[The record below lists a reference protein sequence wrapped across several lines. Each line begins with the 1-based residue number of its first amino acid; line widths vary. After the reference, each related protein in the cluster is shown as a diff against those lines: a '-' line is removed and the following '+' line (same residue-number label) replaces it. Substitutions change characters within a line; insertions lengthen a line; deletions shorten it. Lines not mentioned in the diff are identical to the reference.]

1 MKIST
6 TLYFDRATQQLGN
19 VQGELAKTQE
29 QLSTGKQI
37 VKPSDS
43 PDKASLVTRLES
55 ELARQAS
62 YRNTLKSVNTR
73 LQTEETALINTS
85 NVMTRV
91 KELAIQAAS
100 DSLSP
105 ADRQSIALEISSLKE
120 QVLSLANTQD
130 TNGNYLFSGSRVGSP
145 AFGKD
150 AKGQVVYLGDESRM
164 KVAVGDNRRMNL
176 NMPGTDAFVKVIRDD
191 GKGNKVGV
199 GFFKAI
205 DDLANAVKNSNHA
218 NMQRGIAE
226 MDTLQQGVSNATA
239 QIGTDMNVV
248 DMQNSVLDEVTLRLK
263 ITKSDAEDLDYTS
276 AITKMNKDQLALE
289 AAQSSFAKISQLSLF
304 KYMNWWA

>member
-1 MKIST
+1 
-6 TLYFDRATQQLGN
+6 
-19 VQGELAKTQE
+19 
-29 QLSTGKQI
+29 
-37 VKPSDS
+37 
-43 PDKASLVTRLES
+43 
-55 ELARQAS
+55 
-62 YRNTLKSVNTR
+62 LKSVNTR

-304 KYMNWWA
+304 KYMN

>member
-6 TLYFDRATQQLGN
+6 TLYFDRANQQLGD

-62 YRNTLKSVNTR
+62 YQSTLKTVNTR
-73 LQTEETALINTS
+73 LQASETVLRNTS
-85 NVMTRV
+85 DVMVRI
-91 KELAIQAAS
+91 KEIAIQAAS
-100 DSLSP
+100 DTLSP
-105 ADRQSIALEISSLKE
+105 ADRQSIALEISSLRD
-120 QVLSLANTQD
+120 QMLSLANTQD

-145 AFGKD
+145 AFSKD
-150 AKGQVVYLGDESRM
+150 SKGFVVYQGDESRM

-176 NMPGTDAFVKVIRDD
+176 NMPGSDAFVKVVRDD
-191 GKGNKVGV
+191 GKDRKVGV
-199 GFFKAI
+199 GFFQAI
-205 DDLANAVKNSNHA
+205 DDLANAVKNSDHN

-226 MDTLQQGVSNATA
+226 IDSIQQGVSDATA
-239 QIGTDMNVV
+239 QIGTDMNVI
-248 DMQNSVLDEVTLRLK
+248 DMQNSVLDEITLRLK
-263 ITKSDAEDLDYTS
+263 TTKSDAEDLDYTS

-304 KYMNWWA
+304 KYMN

>member
-6 TLYFDRATQQLGN
+6 TLFFDRANQQLGT

-55 ELARQAS
+55 ELTRQAS
-62 YRNTLKSVNTR
+62 YQNTLKSVNTR
-73 LQTEETALINTS
+73 LQTEETALKNTS
-85 NVMTRV
+85 DVMTRM

-100 DSLSP
+100 DNLSP

-150 AKGQVVYLGDESRM
+150 ARGQVVYQGDESRM

-176 NMPGTDAFVKVIRDD
+176 NMPGSDAFVKVIRDD
-191 GKGNKVGV
+191 GKGNKVGI
-199 GFFKAI
+199 GFFQAI
-205 DDLANAVKNSNHA
+205 DDLANSVKNSDHA

-226 MDTLQQGVSNATA
+226 IDTLQQGISDATA

-263 ITKSDAEDLDYTS
+263 TTKSDAEDLDYTS

-289 AAQSSFAKISQLSLF
+289 AAQSSFAKISQLTLF
-304 KYMNWWA
+304 KYMN

>member
-6 TLYFDRATQQLGN
+6 TLYFDRATQQLGD

-62 YRNTLKSVNTR
+62 YQGTLKLVNTR
-73 LQTEETALINTS
+73 LQTEETALTNTS
-85 NVMTRV
+85 DVMTRM
-91 KELAIQAAS
+91 KELAIQAS
-100 DSLSP
+100 NDSLSP
-105 ADRQSIALEISSLKE
+105 ADRQSIALEISSLKD

-130 TNGNYLFSGSRVGSP
+130 TNGNYLFSGSRVGYP

-150 AKGQVVYLGDESRM
+150 AKGNIVYQGDESRM

-176 NMPGTDAFVKVIRDD
+176 NMPGSDAFVKVIRDD

-199 GFFKAI
+199 GFFQSI
-205 DDLANAVKNSNHA
+205 DDLANAVKNSDHN

-226 MDTLQQGVSNATA
+226 ITTLQQGVSDATA
-239 QIGTDMNVV
+239 QIGSDMNVV
-248 DMQNSVLDEVTLRLK
+248 DRQNSVLDEVTLRLK
-263 ITKSDAEDLDYTS
+263 TTKSDAEDLDYTS

-304 KYMNWWA
+304 KYMN

>member
-6 TLYFDRATQQLGN
+6 TLYFDRATQQLGD

-29 QLSTGKQI
+29 QLSIGKQI

-55 ELARQAS
+55 ELSRQS
-62 YRNTLKSVNTR
+62 NYQNTLKSVNTR
-73 LQTEETALINTS
+73 LQSEETVLKNTS
-85 NVMTRV
+85 DVMVRM
-91 KELAIQAAS
+91 KELATQAAN
-100 DSLSP
+100 DTLSP
-105 ADRQSIALEISSLKE
+105 ADRQSIALEVSSLKD

-145 AFGKD
+145 AFGKN
-150 AKGQVVYLGDESRM
+150 AQGQVVYQGDESRM
-164 KVAVGDNRRMNL
+164 KVAVCDSRRMNL
-176 NMPGTDAFVKVIRDD
+176 NMPGSDAFVKVIRTDTN
-191 GKGNKVGV
+191 GNKTGV
-199 GFFKAI
+199 GFFQAI
-205 DDLANAVKNSNHA
+205 DDLANAVKNSDHN
-218 NMQRGIAE
+218 NIQRGIAE
-226 MDTLQQGVSNATA
+226 IDSLQQGVSDATA

-248 DMQNSVLDEVTLRLK
+248 DMQNSVLDEITLRLK
-263 ITKSDAEDLDYTS
+263 TTKSDAEDLDYTS

-304 KYMNWWA
+304 KYMN

>member
-62 YRNTLKSVNTR
+62 YQNTLKSVNTR
-73 LQTEETALINTS
+73 LQSEETALKNTS
-85 NVMTRV
+85 DVLVRI
-91 KELAIQAAS
+91 KELTIQAS
-100 DSLSP
+100 NDSLAP
-105 ADRQSIALEISSLKE
+105 ADRQSLALEVTSLKE
-120 QVLSLANTQD
+120 QILSLANTQD
-130 TNGNYLFSGSRVGSP
+130 TNGNYLFSGSRVGQP
-145 AFGKD
+145 AFAQD
-150 AKGQVVYLGDESRM
+150 ASGHVVYQGDQARM
-164 KVAVGDNRRMNL
+164 KVAVGDNRRMNM
-176 NMPGTDAFVKVIRDD
+176 NMPGSDAFVKVVRTDS
-191 GKGNKVGV
+191 KGQKTAV
-199 GFFKAI
+199 GFFQAL
-205 DDLANAVKNSNHA
+205 DDLSNAIKNSDHA
-218 NMQRGIAE
+218 KMQTGISE
-226 MDTLQQGVSNATA
+226 IDSLQQGTSDALA
-239 QIGTDMNVV
+239 QVGTDMNVV

-263 ITKSDAEDLDYTS
+263 TTKSDTEDLDYTS

-304 KYMNWWA
+304 KYMN